1 MSSKP
6 ELKGNLKSAGL
17 KVTSPRIKVLQVFE
31 YSALKHISAEGI
43 YELLLE
49 QQEDISLA
57 TVYRVLT
64 QFVAAG
70 LVIKH
75 NFSEGGAVFE
85 LDNGGHHDHL
95 MCVKCAKVVEFTD
108 DVIEQQQEKVALEF
122 GFKLTSHSL
131 QLYGVCNEC
140 NANN

>member
-1 MSSKP
+1 MNIA
-6 ELKGNLKSAGL
+6 LKGNLKNAGL
-17 KVTSPRIKVLQVFE
+17 KITSPRIKILQVFE
-31 YSALKHISAEGI
+31 LGDLKHISAEGI
-43 YELLLE
+43 CELLLE
-49 QQEDISLA
+49 QQEDISIA

-75 NFSEGGAVFE
+75 NFSDGGAVFE
-85 LDNGGHHDHL
+85 LDNGSHHDHL

-108 DVIEQQQEKVALEF
+108 NVIEQQQEKIALEL

-140 NANN
+140 DANN